1 MRIYDDILGYPW
13 ISSRPTPG
21 NGSDGKLSD
30 ASRRLGQRAAR
41 RDRLEDVVQHLLR
54 DLCDLRADELR
65 PLGHLRLVLGRRGLA
80 Q

>member
-1 MRIYDDILGYPW
+1 MHECMHCKVLLLLITLRANCAAIRVDD
-13 ISSRPTPG
+13 
-21 NGSDGKLSD
+21 
-30 ASRRLGQRAAR
+30 ARAAR

-54 DLCDLRADELR
+54 DLRDLRAHELR